1 MKTYIVYKITNKKN
15 GKPYIGK
22 TEYSLEHRWNRHL
35 SSAKNGSKFRFHSA
49 IRKYG
54 EDCWDLSVIETY
66 QTEDENFINEKESH
80 FIKLF
85 ESNTKKGYNA
95 TSGGTGGWMIP
106 RCSPETQKNWLNI
119 ITEKTTGYNNPNWS
133 GLTDE
138 DLINIGVKFI
148 QKYNFIPG
156 RYRIVNY
163 ALNELNLNFPKHF
176 SKNRFGG
183 KYSNFVKILEEKT
196 GLCYN
201 PYYRDDKMKEKI
213 AEKASINSK
222 LMWQNRRNN
231 NAKD

>member
-15 GKPYIGK
+15 RKSYIGK

-35 SSAKNGSKFRFHSA
+35 SSARNGSKFRFHSA

-85 ESNTKKGYNA
+85 ESDTKKGYNA
-95 TSGGTGGWMIP
+95 TSGGTGGWMLP
-106 RCSPETQKNWLNI
+106 RCSKEIQDMWLSKNI
-119 ITEKTTGYNNPNWS
+119 ERATGYNNPNWS

-138 DLINIGVKFI
+138 DLIDIGLKFI
-148 QKYNFIPG
+148 EKYNFIPG
-156 RYRIVNY
+156 KNILIQF
-163 ALNELNLNFPKHF
+163 AKNELNLNFPKHF

-183 KYSNFVKILEEKT
+183 KHKNYYKVLEEFS
-196 GLCYN
+196 GLTYN
-201 PYYRDDKMKEKI
+201 PYHNK
-213 AEKASINSK
+213 
-222 LMWQNRRNN
+222 RRVNLF
-231 NAKD
+231 

>member
-35 SSAKNGSKFRFHSA
+35 SSARNGSKFRFHSA

-66 QTEDENFINEKESH
+66 QTEDENFINEKETH

-85 ESNTKKGYNA
+85 ESDTKKGYNA

-106 RCSPETQKNWLNI
+106 RCSKKVQDEWKKKCSENS
-119 ITEKTTGYNNPNWS
+119 TGYLNPNWS

-138 DLINIGVKFI
+138 HLIDIAIKFVEKYGFIGGKNRLIKFA
-148 QKYNFIPG
+148 KE
-156 RYRIVNY
+156 
-163 ALNELNLNFPKHF
+163 ELNLNFPKTF
-176 SKNRFGG
+176 SKNRFNGSY
-183 KYSNFVKILEEKT
+183 KNFHKIIEEKT
-196 GLCYN
+196 NLSYN
-201 PYYRDDKMKEKI
+201 PYYRTKEDKENM
-213 AEKASINSK
+213 SK
-222 LMWQNRRNN
+222 KMSTISTIMWQNRRNK
-231 NAKD
+231 NAQD